1 MTTAVARND
10 NPITPWWVVLLQ
22 GIASVII
29 GFFLLTSPGVT
40 TLFLIQ
46 VLGWYWLISGI
57 LSLVMIFVDSTGWG
71 WKLLMG
77 ILGII
82 AGLYIVNHPLVSTLM
97 VPTTLIIVMAVQGL
111 IIGVI
116 GLIQAFQGGGLGAGV
131 LGALSIIFGIIL
143 LGSPVIAAVAL
154 PWVFGIF
161 AIAGGIVSI
170 IAAFRL
176 K

>member
-22 GIASVII
+22 GIASIII

-170 IAAFRL
+170 IAA
-176 K
+176 